1 MVYNGD
7 TDPCINAF
15 ESQEWTESL
24 GFKKTQDWRPWTT
37 DNCQRMGGYVIR
49 YENNFDFL
57 TVKGSGHMVYNNN
70 NNNNKYNIDITIKIT
85 RFHNSNQHSPSSLSL
100 GFLKEKTTKLII
112 LHVRTLHHHHHQ
124 I

>member
-70 NNNNKYNIDITIKIT
+70 NNDNNNNNNNMNYY
-85 RFHNSNQHSPSSLSL
+85 
-100 GFLKEKTTKLII
+100 
-112 LHVRTLHHHHHQ
+112 
-124 I
+124 